1 VHLTERINR
10 IQISP
15 TSAVIAEA
23 EKLKTRGVD
32 IADFGP
38 GEPDFPTP
46 DHIKKAAIRAI
57 EQNFTKYT
65 ATGGILP
72 LREAICEWH
81 KRELGSHYEPKECV
95 VNVGGKHSIFN
106 VVSVLVQQGDEV
118 IIPAPYW
125 VSYPDIV
132 KYAGGTPVYVESRP
146 EDEFSVTAAVIEKAI
161 TPRTRL
167 VILSSPNNP
176 TGGVIPP
183 DEYER
188 ILAACKKHNVWL
200 MGDECYSHFTYDP
213 HKPFSIAS
221 HAGSKAHVIIIG
233 SMSKTFAMT
242 GWRIGYTLAPEAL
255 VQATVKLQ
263 SQSTSNPTSIAQH
276 AALEAMRGPMDT
288 VPVMLAEYAKRR
300 KRIVEGLRAIPGVT
314 CEWPG
319 GAFYA
324 FPNVAAYLA
333 NGNSSQS
340 LAKDTSELARMLL
353 DQARVALVPGDA
365 FGAPGY
371 LRLSYATSIERI
383 DEGLRRLDR
392 FFSRAEAAA

>member
-23 EKLKTRGVD
+23 DKLKAKGID

-46 DHIKKAAIRAI
+46 DHIKQAAIRAI
-57 EQNFTKYT
+57 EQNYTKYT
-65 ATGGILP
+65 PTGGIMP
-72 LREAICEWH
+72 LREAICVWH
-81 KRELGSHYEPKECV
+81 KRELKSNYEPKECV

-106 VVSVLVQQGDEV
+106 AVSVLVQQGDEV

-132 KYAGGTPVYVESRP
+132 KYAGGTPVYVETRP
-146 EDEFSVTAAVIEKAI
+146 EDGFSLKAAAVEKAI
-161 TPRTRL
+161 TPKTRML
-167 VILSSPNNP
+167 LLSSPNNP
-176 TGGVIPP
+176 TGGVVGR

-188 ILAACKKHNVWL
+188 IYAICKKRNVWL
-200 MGDECYSHFTYDP
+200 MSDECYSHFTYEP
-213 HKPFSIAS
+213 HKPYSIAS
-221 HAGSKAHVIIIG
+221 VAGSKEHVIIIG

-255 VQATVKLQ
+255 IQASIKLQ
-263 SQSTSNPTSIAQH
+263 SQSTSNPTSIAQY
-276 AALEAMRGPMDT
+276 AALEAMRGPMDS
-288 VPVMLAEYAKRR
+288 VPVMLAEYARR
-300 KRIVEGLRAIPGVT
+300 RRRIVNGLRAIPGVT
-314 CEWPG
+314 CEEPG

-324 FPNVAAYLA
+324 FPNVTAHLA
-333 NGNSSQS
+333 NGSSGQA
-340 LAKDTSELARMLL
+340 LAKNTAELAKLLL
-353 DQARVALVPGDA
+353 DKARVALVPGEA

-371 LRLSYATSIERI
+371 LRLSYATSLERI
-383 DEGLRRLDR
+383 EEGLRRLEK
-392 FFSRAEAAA
+392 FFARAEAAA